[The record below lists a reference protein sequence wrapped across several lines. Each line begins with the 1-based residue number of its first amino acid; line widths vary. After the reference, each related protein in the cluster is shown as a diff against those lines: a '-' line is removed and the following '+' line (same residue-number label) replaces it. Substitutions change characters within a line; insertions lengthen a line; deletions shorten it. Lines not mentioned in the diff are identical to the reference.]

1 MTADTLAKL
10 TALTKKY
17 ARIDYTDDDDL
28 VEIMVDAVVESMG
41 EVIPGFNADAMTGRQ
56 KIILFKSVKD
66 LYDDREKYGKDAVVN
81 TIHAGLE
88 CGIIAS
94 KIDGLD
100 CISMG
105 PDNYDLHTP
114 DERLSI
120 SSFVSVWEFICDFLR
135 QK

>member
-10 TALTKKY
+10 TALTKKF

-66 LYDDREKYGKDAVVN
+66 LYDDREKYGKEKQQMKIAATSMLLSEIYEPKAVQ
-81 TIHAGLE
+81 T
-88 CGIIAS
+88 
-94 KIDGLD
+94 DG
-100 CISMG
+100 
-105 PDNYDLHTP
+105 
-114 DERLSI
+114 
-120 SSFVSVWEFICDFLR
+120 
-135 QK
+135 